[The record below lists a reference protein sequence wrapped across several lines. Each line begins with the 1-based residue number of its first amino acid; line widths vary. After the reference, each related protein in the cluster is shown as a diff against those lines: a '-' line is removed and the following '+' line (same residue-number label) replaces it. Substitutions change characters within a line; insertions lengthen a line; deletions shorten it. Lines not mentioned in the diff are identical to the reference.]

1 LTEEELAENL
11 HLLNI
16 DQILPLP
23 TRKRLQ
29 KAPQKPDKPTTEESD
44 DEEEESESDDTDDD
58 SSESESSSSSSSDTE
73 SDSDSDKSD
82 EETDTHNT
90 IKQTEDKRDSP
101 TNEEDDD
108 IIILSDDDDDR
119 ILDDNLDI
127 APPSETTYH
136 VTCYMT
142 RNTTPT
148 RTLAHYDVFT
158 SFTIPANTNSFL
170 DNAHYQHIK
179 TEARRKMLTKE
190 PLKSLILDGVSIQ
203 LHVPQVYYEVKGG
216 DKQQVPLPLSPESMA
231 HIPEPRYHKRDDGAT
246 FVLLSVYFVM
256 TLDYFHVVHKM
267 VTKRIQHIQQHP
279 DQSHPIDRV
288 LSLFK
293 ATKNKQH
300 SQTTQTGEDISNN
313 NSNPA
318 NTPNNNDKPQPA
330 QPQSSHSDLKERRR
344 LERPRN
350 STNPKRRRI
359 EFPTSTTTNTRTTLT
374 VSYPTKASVFD
385 RLGRRTRSPD
395 DFNKIEHEEGK
406 RHKRH

>member
-16 DQILPLP
+16 DQILPLT

-29 KAPQKPDKPTTEESD
+29 KAPQKPDKLTTEESD
-44 DEEEESESDDTDDD
+44 DEEEESESEDTDDD
-58 SSESESSSSSSSDTE
+58 SSESESSSSSGTE

-82 EETDTHNT
+82 EEIDTQNT
-90 IKQTEDKRDSP
+90 VKQTKNTPNSP
-101 TNEEDDD
+101 TKEEDDD
-108 IIILSDDDDDR
+108 IIILSDDDDDK

-142 RNTTPT
+142 RNTTST

-158 SFTIPANTNSFL
+158 SFTTPANTNSFL

-179 TEARRKMLTKE
+179 TEARRKMLTRE

-267 VTKRIQHIQQHP
+267 VTRENPAHP
-279 DQSHPIDRV
+279 TTPRSITPNRQSLITIQSH
-288 LSLFK
+288 
-293 ATKNKQH
+293 
-300 SQTTQTGEDISNN
+300 
-313 NSNPA
+313 
-318 NTPNNNDKPQPA
+318 
-330 QPQSSHSDLKERRR
+330 KE
-344 LERPRN
+344 
-350 STNPKRRRI
+350 
-359 EFPTSTTTNTRTTLT
+359 
-374 VSYPTKASVFD
+374 
-385 RLGRRTRSPD
+385 
-395 DFNKIEHEEGK
+395 
-406 RHKRH
+406 

>member
-1 LTEEELAENL
+1 MLPGRYGARAYRWVHEKPLYATIRRVLAL
-11 HLLNI
+11 YRPGGCHGH
-16 DQILPLP
+16 
-23 TRKRLQ
+23 RRRCRVK
-29 KAPQKPDKPTTEESD
+29 
-44 DEEEESESDDTDDD
+44 
-58 SSESESSSSSSSDTE
+58 
-73 SDSDSDKSD
+73 
-82 EETDTHNT
+82 HNT
-90 IKQTEDKRDSP
+90 IKQTEDIRNSP

-179 TEARRKMLTKE
+179 TEARRKMLTRE

-256 TLDYFHVVHKM
+256 TLDYFHVVHK
-267 VTKRIQHIQQHP
+267 KRRLLLSLLCWP
-279 DQSHPIDRV
+279 RV
-288 LSLFK
+288 ILLSGGHLSLF
-293 ATKNKQH
+293 
-300 SQTTQTGEDISNN
+300 GFFIIFVISGIE
-313 NSNPA
+313 
-318 NTPNNNDKPQPA
+318 T
-330 QPQSSHSDLKERRR
+330 LKE
-344 LERPRN
+344 
-350 STNPKRRRI
+350 S
-359 EFPTSTTTNTRTTLT
+359 
-374 VSYPTKASVFD
+374 
-385 RLGRRTRSPD
+385 
-395 DFNKIEHEEGK
+395 FNVNCNFYDK
-406 RHKRH
+406 

>member
-1 LTEEELAENL
+1 
-11 HLLNI
+11 
-16 DQILPLP
+16 
-23 TRKRLQ
+23 
-29 KAPQKPDKPTTEESD
+29 
-44 DEEEESESDDTDDD
+44 
-58 SSESESSSSSSSDTE
+58 
-73 SDSDSDKSD
+73 
-82 EETDTHNT
+82 
-90 IKQTEDKRDSP
+90 
-101 TNEEDDD
+101 
-108 IIILSDDDDDR
+108 
-119 ILDDNLDI
+119 
-127 APPSETTYH
+127 
-136 VTCYMT
+136 MT
-142 RNTTPT
+142 RNTTST

-158 SFTIPANTNSFL
+158 SFTTPANTNSFL

-179 TEARRKMLTKE
+179 TEARRKMLTRE

-203 LHVPQVYYEVKGG
+203 LHVPQVYYEIRGG

-293 ATKNKQH
+293 ATKNRQQ

-313 NSNPA
+313 NNSSSA
-318 NTPNNNDKPQPA
+318 NTPNYNDKPQPA
-330 QPQSSHSDLKERRR
+330 QPQPSHSNLKERRR

-359 EFPTSTTTNTRTTLT
+359 EFPTSTPTNTRTTST
-374 VSYPTKASVFD
+374 VLYPIKASVFD

-395 DFNKIEHEEGK
+395 DFNKIDHEEGK
-406 RHKRH
+406 KHRRH